1 MKKIKPKDNT
11 VLVISAPESVCWL
24 LNIRGYDLDNTPLV
38 FSRLIISK
46 NKLEIFINKKKIP
59 DDFSKLYSNINII
72 DIDNFAARLKKIKN
86 KKVQIDNQISY
97 FYYKILS
104 ENKLFIKDDPC
115 KILKSKKNNI
125 EVKCSRKAHLFDS
138 ISLIKFFHWLEK
150 VRENKD
156 ISEFEASQKLE
167 NFKKECKEFFSLS
180 FPIISATGPNASII
194 HYKPKKKVSYLKM
207 MIYFYVT
214 QVVSTLVELQI

>member
-1 MKKIKPKDNT
+1 MEKIKPKDNT

-72 DIDNFAARLKKIKN
+72 DIDLFAARLKKIKN

-97 FYYKILS
+97 FL
-104 ENKLFIKDDPC
+104 L
-115 KILKSKKNNI
+115 
-125 EVKCSRKAHLFDS
+125 
-138 ISLIKFFHWLEK
+138 
-150 VRENKD
+150 
-156 ISEFEASQKLE
+156 
-167 NFKKECKEFFSLS
+167 
-180 FPIISATGPNASII
+180 
-194 HYKPKKKVSYLKM
+194 
-207 MIYFYVT
+207 
-214 QVVSTLVELQI
+214 